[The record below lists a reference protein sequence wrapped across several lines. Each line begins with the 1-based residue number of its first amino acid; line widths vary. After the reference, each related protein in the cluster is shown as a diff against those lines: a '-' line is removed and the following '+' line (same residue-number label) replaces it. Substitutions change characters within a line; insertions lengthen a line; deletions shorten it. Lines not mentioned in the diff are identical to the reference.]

1 MPQPGTI
8 ATHPDR
14 AAIDAAIVAGVPNRR
29 IATQYGLSEGA
40 VRRYKA
46 DGLPATLVKAKDAEE
61 ATHGDDL
68 LAQLATL
75 QADARRIGARAEGE
89 GDLRTALAAVRE
101 LVRMIELLAEM
112 QGELNRAPQINIT
125 LSPEWLTL
133 RLVIVQALA
142 DHPEAQRAVLGALS
156 ASGVDA

>member
-8 ATHPDR
+8 ATHPER

-46 DGLPATLVKAKDAEE
+46 DGLPATLLKAKEAEE

-112 QGELNRAPQINIT
+112 QGELSRQPQVNI
-125 LSPEWLTL
+125 
-133 RLVIVQALA
+133 
-142 DHPEAQRAVLGALS
+142 ALS
-156 ASGVDA
+156 AEWVQVRAVVLAALAPYPDARAAVAGALTSGEAV

>member
-46 DGLPATLVKAKDAEE
+46 DGLPATLVKAKDAE
-61 ATHGDDL
+61 AAMHGDDL

-89 GDLRTALAAVRE
+89 GNLRTALAAVRE
-101 LVRMIELLAEM
+101 LVRMVELLAEM
-112 QGELNRAPQINIT
+112 QGELNRAPQVNIT
-125 LSPEWLTL
+125 LTAEWLHIRT
-133 RLVIVQALA
+133 VIVQALA
-142 DHPEAQRAVLGALS
+142 DHPEAQGAVVAALS
-156 ASGVDA
+156 VAGGPG

>member
-8 ATHPDR
+8 ATHPRR
-14 AAIDAAIVAGVPNRR
+14 ADIDAAIVAGVPNRR

-46 DGLPATLVKAKDAEE
+46 DGLPVTLVLARHAEE

-68 LAQLATL
+68 LAQLAAL

-112 QGELNRAPQINIT
+112 QGELNRTPQINIT
-125 LSPEWLTL
+125 LTAEWLHIRTT
-133 RLVIVQALA
+133 IVQAL
-142 DHPEAQRAVLGALS
+142 
-156 ASGVDA
+156 VDLWITPKHSVPWWPP